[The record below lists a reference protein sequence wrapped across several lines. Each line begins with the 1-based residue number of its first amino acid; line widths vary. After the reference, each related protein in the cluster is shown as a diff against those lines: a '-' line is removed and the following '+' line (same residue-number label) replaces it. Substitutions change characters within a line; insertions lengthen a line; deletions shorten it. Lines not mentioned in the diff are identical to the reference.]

1 VIRAENAF
9 TPRSSRYLN
18 YPSNFI
24 GHGHPNKP
32 ANGER
37 MIRQGVGG
45 LAIRS
50 GASHHGRAGRTHN
63 RIPLLLTARWI
74 TGRFLQL
81 DGSRAREGRGK
92 NQTKIKKEMS
102 DVSGTH

>member
-1 VIRAENAF
+1 
-9 TPRSSRYLN
+9 
-18 YPSNFI
+18 
-24 GHGHPNKP
+24 
-32 ANGER
+32 

-81 DGSRAREGRGK
+81 DGSRAREGRAK
-92 NQTKIKKEMS
+92 DQTKIKKEMS

>member
-1 VIRAENAF
+1 
-9 TPRSSRYLN
+9 
-18 YPSNFI
+18 
-24 GHGHPNKP
+24 
-32 ANGER
+32 
-37 MIRQGVGG
+37 VGG
-45 LAIRS
+45 FGDQIRRFQS
-50 GASHHGRAGRTHN
+50 WARDRTHN

>member
-1 VIRAENAF
+1 MGA
-9 TPRSSRYLN
+9 RSDVQPDS
-18 YPSNFI
+18 
-24 GHGHPNKP
+24 
-32 ANGER
+32 
-37 MIRQGVGG
+37 
-45 LAIRS
+45 
-50 GASHHGRAGRTHN
+50 T
-63 RIPLLLTARWI
+63 LLTARWI